1 MWFTFGV
8 YYLLF
13 DNVNTLS
20 ISVFTYGESS
30 SELLIEATYE
40 FLGGTISDK
49 IFKAPQGIIRVNFE
63 GVALLGFAN
72 KYYGTFHS
80 EAIDPC
86 SDQSLYIL
94 ILLELFYDI
103 KF

>member
-30 SELLIEATYE
+30 MGLLIEATYE
-40 FLGGTISDK
+40 FL
-49 IFKAPQGIIRVNFE
+49 E
-63 GVALLGFAN
+63 G
-72 KYYGTFHS
+72 Y
-80 EAIDPC
+80 C
-86 SDQSLYIL
+86 
-94 ILLELFYDI
+94 EL
-103 KF
+103 